1 MGNRSNESQVDLTDG
16 SGASALG
23 AAGTRS
29 LYLDTLR
36 PGDDIRGGGRR
47 KPVPGRR
54 ADDPLAYG
62 PLSTQGIDR
71 ARSESLYRFTNKP
84 EIPWGLAKQFEE
96 KGMHPRELH
105 PARANRPSFNLT
117 VKDIDGTSSRPKD
130 VIKVPR
136 GTNPLD
142 PDYRLP
148 AYDHPKVE
156 PPAFRRD
163 GLKVDDIDGAKAAKI
178 GRPLMRETMLTADI
192 EGAQVGRPRRASSA
206 SRASL
211 DVRDINNPARQFV
224 YPAWDPVEGSKPRP
238 QTRERVAAAQDSS
251 LRNDIE
257 GARPR
262 STATGLPAGVSRRHF
277 RAINCVQDI
286 PGASARPGQGGA
298 APGAGATP
306 IPARERQAGMAG
318 QAGRMEGAQA
328 LLRERLTASGEAA
341 PPPGAPTPRAISRN
355 LIGLCKEMDRDN
367 SGKLSSAEFQRVV
380 KRSNLPLQSVDMDQV
395 VKGFDTDASG
405 FLDYRAFNKFAIP
418 LLSQKRREGQL
429 QPAGGAK
436 PLSPKKD
443 QKKAE
448 GSERKAA
455 HGGEEGPASTSSPTT
470 VAGQRQKE
478 NRKPARAQSARS
490 ARHRDPLDYGY
501 KYVTSDMAV
510 AGKASYK
517 DGEAAR
523 KHKRPP
529 SVRSTAQK
537 ISINS
542 MSNIAPEEPEWRPS
556 SQAMRGRTAPV
567 ADPAMDFAEAEAE
580 HPVPTETAR
589 PRPSPAR
596 RPGSAAGAQRSGAR
610 GRPAHS
616 VQWKAAAKPRPMSAG
631 DITRLK
637 RSYKERQADIA
648 AVAALK

>member
-1 MGNRSNESQVDLTDG
+1 
-16 SGASALG
+16 
-23 AAGTRS
+23 
-29 LYLDTLR
+29 
-36 PGDDIRGGGRR
+36 
-47 KPVPGRR
+47 
-54 ADDPLAYG
+54 
-62 PLSTQGIDR
+62 
-71 ARSESLYRFTNKP
+71 
-84 EIPWGLAKQFEE
+84 
-96 KGMHPRELH
+96 
-105 PARANRPSFNLT
+105 
-117 VKDIDGTSSRPKD
+117 
-130 VIKVPR
+130 
-136 GTNPLD
+136 
-142 PDYRLP
+142 
-148 AYDHPKVE
+148 
-156 PPAFRRD
+156 
-163 GLKVDDIDGAKAAKI
+163 
-178 GRPLMRETMLTADI
+178 
-192 EGAQVGRPRRASSA
+192 
-206 SRASL
+206 
-211 DVRDINNPARQFV
+211 
-224 YPAWDPVEGSKPRP
+224 
-238 QTRERVAAAQDSS
+238 
-251 LRNDIE
+251 
-257 GARPR
+257 
-262 STATGLPAGVSRRHF
+262 
-277 RAINCVQDI
+277 
-286 PGASARPGQGGA
+286 
-298 APGAGATP
+298 
-306 IPARERQAGMAG
+306 MAG

-341 PPPGAPTPRAISRN
+341 PPPGAPTPRAVSRN

-455 HGGEEGPASTSSPTT
+455 HGGEEGPTSTSSPAT

-517 DGEAAR
+517 DGGAAR

-589 PRPSPAR
+589 PRPSPVR
-596 RPGSAAGAQRSGAR
+596 RPVSAAGAQRSGAR

>member
-1 MGNRSNESQVDLTDG
+1 
-16 SGASALG
+16 
-23 AAGTRS
+23 
-29 LYLDTLR
+29 
-36 PGDDIRGGGRR
+36 
-47 KPVPGRR
+47 VPGRR

-84 EIPWGLAKQFEE
+84 DIPWGLAKQFEE

-105 PARANRPSFNLT
+105 PERANRPSFNLT

-206 SRASL
+206 GRASL
-211 DVRDINNPARQFV
+211 DVRDINNPARHFV

-238 QTRERVAAAQDSS
+238 QTRERVAASQDSS

-262 STATGLPAGVSRRHF
+262 SSATGLPKGVARRQF
-277 RAINCVQDI
+277 RAINCVRDI
-286 PGASARPGQGGA
+286 PGASARPGRAGA
-298 APGAGATP
+298 APGAGAPPT
-306 IPARERQAGMAG
+306 PARERQAGMAG

-328 LLRERLTASGEAA
+328 LLRERLAASGEAA
-341 PPPGAPTPRAISRN
+341 PAPGEPTPRAVSRN

-380 KRSNLPLQSVDMDQV
+380 KRSNLPLKGVDVDQV

-418 LLSQKRREGQL
+418 LLSQKRRGGQP
-429 QPAGGAK
+429 QAAGGTK
-436 PLSPKKD
+436 PPSPKQG
-443 QKKAE
+443 QKEEAA
-448 GSERKAA
+448 GSEREAA
-455 HGGEEGPASTSSPTT
+455 RGGEGGPASTSSP
-470 VAGQRQKE
+470 AAAAAQRQKE
-478 NRKPARAQSARS
+478 NRKPERAQSARS

-501 KYVTSDMAV
+501 KYVTSNMAA

-517 DGEAAR
+517 DGGAAR

-529 SVRSTAQK
+529 SVQSTAQK

-556 SQAMRGRTAPV
+556 SQALRGLAPPT
-567 ADPAMDFAEAEAE
+567 ADPAEAAGE
-580 HPVPTETAR
+580 HPAPTEAPR
-589 PRPSPAR
+589 PRASPAR
-596 RPGSAAGAQRSGAR
+596 RPGSAAGVPRSGVR
-610 GRPAHS
+610 GRAAHG
-616 VQWKAAAKPRPMSAG
+616 VQWKTAAKPRPMSAG

-637 RSYKERQADIA
+637 RSYQERQADIA
-648 AVAALK
+648 AVAALE